1 MACLDGSLKC
11 ANDAALD
18 AAATVGP
25 PSSRIRHSSAFSHFV
40 PTQAFAFADVLLIA
54 AGAGFSAD
62 SGLPVYDSI
71 ADDARYASTGI
82 TYSDLCNPLMMIE
95 QPELFY
101 GFWASCCNMYVP
113 LGDL

>member
-1 MACLDGSLKC
+1 MPRWMLQQRWL
-11 ANDAALD
+11 
-18 AAATVGP
+18 
-25 PSSRIRHSSAFSHFV
+25 PSFRIRDSSAFSHFV
-40 PTQAFAFADVLLIA
+40 PAQAFAFADVLLIA

-71 ADDARYASTGI
+71 ADDARYASAGI

-101 GFWASCCNMYVP
+101 GFWASCCNMYAP
-113 LGDL
+113 LGKTSNIRTFYAC